1 MTDTTIADDTTTTAT
16 RTKSRLS
23 RERLRQFPWEL
34 PVVLLAQLLFLG
46 NAVKTYFVDD
56 DLLNRSVSGALSNT
70 GISYWGG
77 VHALIESWWH
87 DAGRFYPISFYQ
99 GPPQLMYIHDYRVYK
114 VLLLAWMVGAGI
126 CVWLLLRELGVSRP
140 AASLA
145 LLLTSVAVQFRPQ
158 DGVLAYTGLEQIIL
172 GEMALSLLFFSRFLR
187 LGRKRYMVLSVL
199 LFIISSLTYETS
211 YVFGPLYAII
221 ALQRRGWRIW
231 PWPRL
236 WAVVRPLIP
245 IVLASLVFIA
255 IGSYGRAH
263 ATVGSTGPYA
273 PSWNK
278 HEIVY
283 TFVDQFVAAVPLTY
297 AWLDPMGMY
306 GSFSRSIVH
315 GVSWKDIGIG
325 LVFALV
331 ALAML
336 RRIRVRDDWNPWAV
350 ALLGLGLWALS
361 AFPIALATRYQIE
374 IVAGLAHIPVVLE
387 FFGFGMVAVGVAV
400 GIGRR
405 VPPPAR
411 TAAAAVLAVAIG
423 VVAAFG
429 HRANAIFVASDLPA
443 RVVGTTSELAGRT
456 IVRDHVATGS
466 VLYADSGVAGNNAE
480 FYRIYSGHKLDV
492 EPTDPAKA
500 DAVADHA
507 KPCVPGRPGTWYL
520 REGLLT
526 PRTGLAILTC
536 AGGPGGYVVL
546 RSMPRDRATVSVL
559 SRATDP
565 RHAPTGVFGL
575 VSTTDLNR
583 VPGAIDPYS
592 TAILPVGDQAVMAD
606 WTAGCWK
613 TTPASPTAPA
623 ARFCQDGAELT
634 VIPTAGEP
642 ARANVQ
648 IPLMGTGPKGRTL
661 VVTGPGVNV
670 RQSAKATQPF
680 AVDVPAQGLRLRV
693 RVEGAR
699 RLPGVPGGLDAQFAV
714 QPAIPVT

>member
-1 MTDTTIADDTTTTAT
+1 MTDTTIAEDTPTTRAT
-16 RTKSRLS
+16 PRLS
-23 RERLRQFPWEL
+23 RDRLRRFPWEL
-34 PVVLLAQLLFLG
+34 PVVLLAQLLFLA

-56 DLLNRSVSGALSNT
+56 DLLNRAVSGNLSNT
-70 GISYWGG
+70 GVSYWSG
-77 VHALIESWWH
+77 VHTLIDSWWT
-87 DAGRFYPISFYQ
+87 DQGRFYPISFYQ

-145 LLLTSVAVQFRPQ
+145 LLLTSIAVQFRPQ

-187 LGRKRYMVLSVL
+187 LGRKRYLVLSVL
-199 LFIISSLTYETS
+199 LFVISSLTYETS
-211 YVFGPLYAII
+211 YVFGPLYAIV

-245 IVLASLVFIA
+245 IVIASLVFIA
-255 IGSYGRAH
+255 IGSYGRSH
-263 ATVGSTGPYA
+263 AVSQGGAYA

-283 TFVDQFVAAVPLTY
+283 TFVDQFVAAIPLTY
-297 AWLDPMGMY
+297 AWLDPMNMY
-306 GSFSRSIVH
+306 GSFSTSIVH
-315 GVSWKDIGIG
+315 GISWKDAAIGV
-325 LVFALV
+325 VFALV
-331 ALAML
+331 ALLML
-336 RRIRVRDDWNPWAV
+336 RRIRVRDDWNPWTI
-350 ALLGLGLWALS
+350 ALLGLALWALS

-387 FFGFGMVAVGVAV
+387 FFGFGMVVVGLAV

-405 VPPPAR
+405 LPPPAR

-429 HRANAIFVASDLPA
+429 HRANAIFVASGLGT
-443 RVVGTTSELAGRT
+443 RVIGTTEELAGKT

-466 VLYADSGVAGNNAE
+466 VMYTDPGDAINSANL
-480 FYRIYSGHKLDV
+480 YRIYAGKKYDV
-492 EPTDPAKA
+492 QPADPAQA
-500 DAVADHA
+500 DRVAAHA

-546 RSMPRDRATVSVL
+546 RSMPRNRATVSVL

-623 ARFCQDGAELT
+623 ARFCQNGAELT

-699 RLPGVPGGLDAQFAV
+699 TLPSVPGGLHAQFAV
-714 QPAIPVT
+714 QPAIPVA